1 MGKKLS
7 EVLLEGQITHP
18 TLKKYVGMGL
28 LPRPQIVRG
37 GSRGSSSVYP
47 DSVVGLIHT
56 IETLKAQG
64 HTLDDIR
71 GLLSAQ
77 KEVSREVLAVKPNR
91 GHLTRVLDAWPDWA
105 PYVILAILPI
115 ISIVLLW
122 MMSGWILC
130 NCDDYQRCTVVGSS
144 YSGDDT
150 IPSITAQADPSAL
163 PLVRAGEVRE
173 NGSPTEHEEVT
184 YLWTMS
190 SWMHCN
196 CDDYQY
202 CKTVFD
208 AEPTAYVEGG
218 ETAIYFPCGMTILR
232 KDIETER
239 LTSEYKGKTCYFCSP
254 GCKSSFMAEPE
265 KYIPQNREKSSSG

>member
-64 HTLDDIR
+64 HTLGDIR

-77 KEVSREVLAVKPNR
+77 KEVSREVLAVKPSPGR
-91 GHLTRVLDAWPDWA
+91 LTRVLDAWPDWV

-144 YSGDDT
+144 YSSDDT
-150 IPSITAQADPSAL
+150 TLSITAQADPSAL

-173 NGSPTEHEEVT
+173 NGSLTEHE
-184 YLWTMS
+184 
-190 SWMHCN
+190 N
-196 CDDYQY
+196 PY
-202 CKTVFD
+202 CFCVASCKAIFD
-208 AEPTAYVEGG
+208 AEPTAYVEGE

-232 KDIETER
+232 KDIEAEG

-265 KYIPQNREKSSSG
+265 KYIP

>member
-28 LPRPQIVRG
+28 LPRPQIARG

-64 HTLDDIR
+64 HTLGDIR

-77 KEVSREVLAVKPNR
+77 KEVSREVLAVKPNPGR
-91 GHLTRVLDAWPDWA
+91 LTRVLDAWPDWA

-122 MMSGWILC
+122 MMSGWIFC

-144 YSGDDT
+144 YSSDDT
-150 IPSITAQADPSAL
+150 ILSITAQADPSAL
-163 PLVRAGEVRE
+163 PLVRAGEVSE

-190 SWMHCN
+190 NWMHCN
-196 CDDYQY
+196 CDDYQR
-202 CKTVFD
+202 CKAVFD
-208 AEPTAYVEGG
+208 AEPATYVEEE
-218 ETAIYFPCGMTILR
+218 ETAICFPCDMTILR
-232 KDIETER
+232 KEAEAEG
-239 LTSEYKGKTCYFCSP
+239 LTSEYKGNTCYFCMDT
-254 GCKSSFMAEPE
+254 CKKYFDRKAE
-265 KYIPQNREKSSSG
+265 KVL